1 MLRLLPWSCQ
11 LLQSRPEKNLENR
24 PKPFE
29 WRWFLIKWCL
39 FPFSSHP
46 TTVSKYSVNSCNP
59 IAISLLRFV
68 DATIANWDPNINC
81 SKNSCQKSRTGTNQ
95 LEAGKEVWSQ
105 IIPTQLVICFIC
117 TAPSQALLGF
127 TAATPATRA
136 AAMVRTYDFSTWM
149 LSILCASP

>member
-1 MLRLLPWSCQ
+1 MMSLP
-11 LLQSRPEKNLENR
+11 
-24 PKPFE
+24 
-29 WRWFLIKWCL
+29 IL
-39 FPFSSHP
+39 FPSNNGIKVFCQRLQPYSNFSAAFCR
-46 TTVSKYSVNSCNP
+46 CN
-59 IAISLLRFV
+59 
-68 DATIANWDPNINC
+68 DCNWDPNINC

-136 AAMVRTYDFSTWM
+136 AAMVRTYQRHGCCLYFVRHHKYISCVYTY
-149 LSILCASP
+149 ILYNYICIHIYISVN